1 VRDPFVP
8 DYDDDGAVHV
18 ASLAHGGTVMFHGR
32 AGITVCPA
40 CKLDVVSHLLS
51 VHRASEACAERV
63 AYNELLRKRNEQV
76 AELKAQMERKREEE
90 NARYGH
96 R

>member
-1 VRDPFVP
+1 MRDPFVP
-8 DYDDDGAVHV
+8 ADDGDGAVHIE
-18 ASLAHGGTVMFHGR
+18 SLAHGGAVMYHGW

-51 VHRASEACAERV
+51 AHRASEACAERV
-63 AYNELLRKRNEQV
+63 AYNELLRERNQRV
-76 AELKAQMERKREEE
+76 AELKARMERKREEE